1 MPTIREKIH
10 KLVESNQDKYT
21 VGEIIDTF
29 GKDGFFALL
38 LIISFPTSIPS
49 PSYGFGTSTMIGGFL
64 CIFLSTQLI
73 LGLKKPYIPQYIR
86 NLNVNL
92 SYLRGDVYLR
102 FDRFL
107 REIETT
113 STPRYEFLFNFISLR
128 LIALFIIIPAGLLM
142 LIPIIF
148 TNLIPSMIITF
159 VSLTYLIQDGLY
171 LLLSC
176 CLSIALIL
184 FYFFAFKFLIKIIK
198 KNKKKIYKLLSIK

>member
-10 KLVESNQDKYT
+10 KLVESDIDNFT

-29 GKDGFFALL
+29 GKDGFFALF

-49 PSYGFGTSTMIGGFL
+49 PSYGLGTSTMIGGFL
-64 CIFLSTQLI
+64 CIFLSIQLI
-73 LGLKKPYIPQYIR
+73 LGFKKPYIPECIR
-86 NLNVNL
+86 NLNVDL

-128 LIALFIIIPAGLLM
+128 LIALFIIIPSGLLM
-142 LIPIIF
+142 IIPVIF

-171 LLLSC
+171 LLLACSV
-176 CLSIALIL
+176 SVSLIL
-184 FYFFAFKFLIKIIK
+184 FYFFAFKFLIGIIK
-198 KNKKKIYKLLSIK
+198 KNKKKIYKFIGMK